1 MRRFRRNPCIV
12 IYLGMAGE
20 TSSWFDPEKLLPG
33 ETLILDAPVRLRTPT
48 PPGWW
53 EGTLVLTSDRIFFL
67 PYVHSPLQ
75 RDVAYWLS
83 DIEELP
89 AGRNRLRIR
98 KMATGANSAVFQFLG
113 PRLGP
118 RGILGER
125 GKIWLYQVRR
135 ARHHARPA
143 YVFDV
148 PAPTVLPQQHSSAA
162 G

>member
-1 MRRFRRNPCIV
+1 
-12 IYLGMAGE
+12 MAGA
-20 TSSWFDPEKLLPG
+20 TSSWFDKEKLLPG
-33 ETLILDAPVRLRTPT
+33 ETMVLDAPVRLRTPS

-67 PYVHSPLQ
+67 PYVHNPLT
-75 RDVAYWLS
+75 RPIAFWLA

-98 KMATGANSAVFQFLG
+98 KTATGNPSATFQFLG

-135 ARHHARPA
+135 ARRHARPSYA
-143 YVFDV
+143 FDV
-148 PAPTVLPQQHSSAA
+148 PAPTVAFPQQTSAA